1 MPHPSTRS
9 NYTSLIHRLNRFP
22 QGAPPSELLYKIL
35 ALLVNEREA
44 GLLGQLPVLP
54 FTAAKASHIWNMRE
68 VEAARILEN
77 LADRA
82 LLLDVLQDAEKLY
95 VLPPPSRGF
104 FEFALMRARA
114 DIDQEAL
121 SELFYQYLNMEEAF
135 IRELHT
141 GETKLGRIFVGE
153 SEIPSAHVTQVFD
166 YERASEVVKNA
177 WRIGVSTCSCRHKMK
192 QLNKACSADM
202 EMCMTFDHAAD
213 SLIRHGHAREIDS
226 IECLDLLQKAREQN
240 LIQFGE
246 NVREGV
252 SFICNCCS
260 CCCEALTAARKLG
273 EMNPTIHPTN
283 FVPELKTQYCNGC
296 GRCVDACPVEAL
308 HLISANE
315 PLRPGKRKCV
325 NDLKRCIGCG
335 VCVRVCQCGAL
346 SLVPKQERVATPVDT
361 AHRIVLMAIERDKLH
376 HLIWDNW
383 ARLSHRVIST
393 VMGQFLKLSPVKQ
406 SLAKK
411 QLGSRYLDLM
421 IKRRRERLKREI
433 QWL

>member
-9 NYTSLIHRLNRFP
+9 NYTSLIERLNRFP

-35 ALLVNEREA
+35 ALMVNEHEA

-54 FTAAKASHIWNMRE
+54 FTAAKASHIWGMRE
-68 VEAARILEN
+68 VEAARILEGF
-77 LADRA
+77 ADRA
-82 LLLDVLQDAEKLY
+82 LLLDVLQHDEKLY
-95 VLPPPSRGF
+95 VLPPPMRGF
-104 FEFALMRARA
+104 FEFSMMRSRS
-114 DIDQEAL
+114 DIDQESL
-121 SELFYQYLNMEEAF
+121 SELLFQYLNLEGAF
-135 IRELHT
+135 IKELHT

-153 SEIPSAHVTQVFD
+153 GEIPTAHVTQVYD

-177 WRIGVSTCSCRHKMK
+177 WRIGISTCYCRHKMK
-192 QLNKACSADM
+192 QLNRACSADL

-226 IECLDLLQKAREQN
+226 VECLDLLQKAREQN

-260 CCCEALTAARKLG
+260 CCCESLIAARKLG
-273 EMNPTIHPTN
+273 EVSPIHSTN
-283 FVPELKTQYCNGC
+283 FFPQLQQQYCNGC

-315 PLRPGKRKCV
+315 PLRQGKRKCV
-325 NDLKRCIGCG
+325 IDVKRCIGCG

-346 SLVPKQERVATPVDT
+346 SLVPKPERVPTPVDT
-361 AHRIVLMAIERDKLH
+361 AHRIVLMAIERDKLQ
-376 HLIWDNW
+376 HLIWDNN
-383 ARLSHRVIST
+383 ARTSHRIISLL
-393 VMGQFLKLSPVKQ
+393 MGLILKLSPVKQ
-406 SLAKK
+406 SLVKK